1 MPAFEVRSSRVYYA
15 FGGGVSALKMARPLT
30 AATCHYA
37 TNSGPPERT
46 FPGTF
51 VLSARARIFAW
62 HSRSLP
68 VASAACTRPDLAN
81 TGAFQ
86 KEPGKGPSVASISM
100 GPVTDGEVTPAS
112 FRERRGRVRVGS
124 VSSDL

>member
-1 MPAFEVRSSRVYYA
+1 
-15 FGGGVSALKMARPLT
+15 MAR

-37 TNSGPPERT
+37 TNGDPLERT
-46 FPGTF
+46 FLGTF
-51 VLSARARIFAW
+51 VLLARARIFAW
-62 HSRSLP
+62 HPRSLT
-68 VASAACTRPDLAN
+68 SAACTRPDLAN
-81 TGAFQ
+81 KGASEGFQ

-112 FRERRGRVRVGS
+112 FRGRRGRVRVGS